1 MQFAIDFLIMK
12 NSSSPLLSL
21 LFFVSTTTPILA
33 QPPGNP
39 GAPGAVAPEKLPNWD
54 EKFDGIV
61 HDANNIAGFVGEYR
75 WLSNFFLVRFEWAGR
90 VYGPAEAAY
99 HSGKYPGADRDI
111 FTRLSPVAARNL
123 SRTKPF
129 DTTAWESRKVQTMHD
144 IVWSKFSQNPK
155 LARKLLATGGRYLEE
170 TNWWGDKVWGV
181 YRGDGQNLLGKIL
194 MDTRARLSNERAAAP
209 GNEK

>member
-1 MQFAIDFLIMK
+1 M
-12 NSSSPLLSL
+12 LSL
-21 LFFVSTTTPILA
+21 LFLVSTTTPILA
-33 QPPGNP
+33 QSPGNL
-39 GAPGAVAPEKLPNWD
+39 GAPTTVAPEKTPNWD
-54 EKFDGIV
+54 EKFEGVV
-61 HDANNIAGFVGEYR
+61 HDANNIAGFVAEYR

-90 VYGPAEAAY
+90 VYGSAEAAY
-99 HSGKYPGADRDI
+99 HSGKYPDADRDI

-129 DTTAWESRKVQTMHD
+129 DTTAWESRKVQTMRD

-181 YRGDGQNLLGKIL
+181 YRGEGQNLLGKIL
-194 MDTRARLSNERAAAP
+194 MDIRARLANESAAAP

>member
-1 MQFAIDFLIMK
+1 MK

-21 LFFVSTTTPILA
+21 LFLVSTTIPILA
-33 QPPGNP
+33 QPPGNR
-39 GAPGAVAPEKLPNWD
+39 GAPRAVAPEKLPNWD
-54 EKFDGIV
+54 EKFDGVV
-61 HDANNIAGFVGEYR
+61 HDANNIAGFVGKYR
-75 WLSNFFLVRFEWAGR
+75 WLSNFFLVRFEWVGR
-90 VYGPAEAAY
+90 VYGSAEAAY
-99 HSGKYPGADRDI
+99 HSGKYPVADRDI

-129 DTTAWESRKVQTMHD
+129 DITAWESRKVQTMRD

-194 MDTRARLSNERAAAP
+194 MDTRARLANESAAAP
-209 GNEK
+209 DNEK

>member
-1 MQFAIDFLIMK
+1 M
-12 NSSSPLLSL
+12 LSL
-21 LFFVSTTTPILA
+21 LFLVSTTTPILA

-39 GAPGAVAPEKLPNWD
+39 GEPRAVAPEKLPNWD
-54 EKFDGIV
+54 DTFEGVV
-61 HDANNIAGFVGEYR
+61 HDANNIAGFVAEYR

-90 VYGPAEAAY
+90 VYCSAEAAY
-99 HSGKYPGADRDI
+99 QSGKYPVADRDI

-129 DTTAWESRKVQTMHD
+129 DTTAWESRKVQTMRD
-144 IVWSKFSQNPK
+144 IVWAKFSQNPK
-155 LARKLLATGGRYLEE
+155 LARKLLATGMRYLEE

-181 YRGDGQNLLGKIL
+181 YRGEGQNLLGKIL
-194 MDTRARLSNERAAAP
+194 MDIRARLANESAAAP

>member
-1 MQFAIDFLIMK
+1 MK
-12 NSSSPLLSL
+12 TSASPLFSL
-21 LFFVSTTTPILA
+21 LFLVSTTTPILA
-33 QPPGNP
+33 QSPGNL
-39 GAPGAVAPEKLPNWD
+39 GAPTTVAPEKTPNWD
-54 EKFDGIV
+54 DTFEGVV
-61 HDANNIAGFVGEYR
+61 HDGNNIAGFVAEYC
-75 WLSNFFLVRFEWAGR
+75 WLSNFFLIRLEWAGR
-90 VYGPAEAAY
+90 VYGSAEAAY
-99 HSGKYPGADRDI
+99 HSGKYPDADRDI

-129 DTTAWESRKVQTMHD
+129 DTTAWESRKVQTMRD

-181 YRGDGQNLLGKIL
+181 YRGEGQNLLGKIL
-194 MDTRARLSNERAAAP
+194 MDTRARLANESAAAP